1 MSHEG
6 LYATPRVVEHVDDCY
21 FYHTMDLPGTGTV
34 AGPWDLRSGVRKYLG
49 GVELRGKRVMD
60 VGTASGF
67 LAFFME
73 RAGADVVAYDLSE
86 EEDWDVVPFA
96 GFDVEAERAARRRQ
110 IRQLN
115 NSFWFAR
122 EAFASKVKLAQ
133 GSVYAFPQGLGPF
146 DVAVFG
152 SILLH
157 LQDPFRALQ
166 GALSLT
172 KELVIVTDVLP
183 RRVLLVPFLARWF
196 GPCLHFLPDA
206 AAQGPKDSWFL
217 LTPRA
222 VIQMVGVLGFTD
234 CRLSFHTQLY
244 GGKPSRLFT
253 VVGRRTVSP

>member
-1 MSHEG
+1 MSPSRQIRT
-6 LYATPRVVEHVDDCY
+6 LPVV
-21 FYHTMDLPGTGTV
+21 GS
-34 AGPWDLRSGVRKYLG
+34 WDLRAGVREYLG
-49 GVELRGKRVMD
+49 GVELRGKRVLD

-67 LAFFME
+67 LAFWME
-73 RAGADVVAYDLSE
+73 RAGAHVVAYDLSE
-86 EEDWDVVPFA
+86 GQDWDVVPFA
-96 GFDVEAERAARRRQ
+96 GSDVEAERAARKTH

-115 NSFWFAR
+115 NSFRFAR
-122 EAFASKVKLAQ
+122 GALDSKVKLAH
-133 GSVYAFPQGLGPF
+133 GSVYAFPEGIGPF

-183 RRVLLVPFLARWF
+183 RRSLLVPFLARWF

-222 VIQMVGVLGFTD
+222 VIRMIGVLGFTD

-244 GGKPSRLFT
+244 DGKPCRLFT
-253 VVGRRTVSP
+253 VVGRRTVPL

>member
-6 LYATPRVVEHVDDCY
+6 LYATPRVVEDVNDCY

-34 AGPWDLRSGVRKYLG
+34 VGPWDLRSGVREYLG
-49 GVELRGKRVMD
+49 GVELRGHQVLD

-67 LAFFME
+67 LAFWME

-86 EEDWDVVPFA
+86 EQDWDVVPFA
-96 GFDVEAERAARRRQ
+96 GFDVEAERAARRTH

-122 EAFASKVKLAQ
+122 EAFASKVKLAH
-133 GSVYAFPQGLGPF
+133 GSVYAFPKGFGPF

-172 KELVIVTDVLP
+172 KEFVIVTDVLP

-222 VIQMVGVLGFTD
+222 VIQMIGVLGFTD

-244 GGKPSRLFT
+244 DGKPCRLFT
-253 VVGRRTVSP
+253 VVGRRTVSL